1 MSLAR
6 WLILSSFI
14 YSNAYEINRNVVALA
29 AETTTGGP
37 EVDEKQKPIFG
48 GWIYVGDLQV
58 GCGGA
63 LSAVKPTDVSV
74 LFDTGSS
81 VLVLKTQKTF
91 DFVAKEE
98 CASIEEMFTEV
109 TGCNAGTCGKCYQHS
124 SCFKDHQK
132 DYQITYGSG
141 PVEVAMGSESIT
153 VAGHTVSNVP
163 IGEVT
168 NFNVR
173 TFMRKDFQGIA
184 GLMHNANG
192 AKDGGHSIFQS
203 LRQQGMES
211 FGYCINKEGESKLYW
226 FDDRKL
232 ADGARKVPV
241 VCQHHWGV
249 TANALAVGSSDVKPQ
264 MRQGLSGNTTRAPAL
279 CGGEPCVAIL
289 DTGTNFIVG
298 PAPIIEEAVQMI
310 TKAGFRE
317 DCQFEYKDMPDLVFT
332 LEKDSFRVKPEHYI
346 VEQKMKTTSNVPVK
360 VCALLIG
367 PMEGA
372 IQKDIKVEFSAAKG
386 GSMSNVI
393 ILGTPFMRSNY
404 IRFTHPIDKD
414 PYIMIHEK
422 CPEDVSKEEKA
433 KIEKEA
439 VAMQKK
445 KRKQPEGARFVEI
458 SAHGDVVNHVSG
470 ELPSVIRNQP
480 EESHGAKLVQKNQQ
494 VLQQLGGEW
503 VTKDWLALMD
513 QGRECT
519 PGKVMNF
526 TNAGVAEMGAAHAAS
541 PMLLL
546 LSTAIL
552 AVFNL

>member
-1 MSLAR
+1 
-6 WLILSSFI
+6 
-14 YSNAYEINRNVVALA
+14 
-29 AETTTGGP
+29 
-37 EVDEKQKPIFG
+37 
-48 GWIYVGDLQV
+48 
-58 GCGGA
+58 
-63 LSAVKPTDVSV
+63 
-74 LFDTGSS
+74 
-81 VLVLKTQKTF
+81 
-91 DFVAKEE
+91 
-98 CASIEEMFTEV
+98 
-109 TGCNAGTCGKCYQHS
+109 
-124 SCFKDHQK
+124 
-132 DYQITYGSG
+132 
-141 PVEVAMGSESIT
+141 
-153 VAGHTVSNVP
+153 
-163 IGEVT
+163 
-168 NFNVR
+168 
-173 TFMRKDFQGIA
+173 
-184 GLMHNANG
+184 
-192 AKDGGHSIFQS
+192 
-203 LRQQGMES
+203 
-211 FGYCINKEGESKLYW
+211 
-226 FDDRKL
+226 
-232 ADGARKVPV
+232 
-241 VCQHHWGV
+241 
-249 TANALAVGSSDVKPQ
+249 
-264 MRQGLSGNTTRAPAL
+264 
-279 CGGEPCVAIL
+279 
-289 DTGTNFIVG
+289 
-298 PAPIIEEAVQMI
+298 MI